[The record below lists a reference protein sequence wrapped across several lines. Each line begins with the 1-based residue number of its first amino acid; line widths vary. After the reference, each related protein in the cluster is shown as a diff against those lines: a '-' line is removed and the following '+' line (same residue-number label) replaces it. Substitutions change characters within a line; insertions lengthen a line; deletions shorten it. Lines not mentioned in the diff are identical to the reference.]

1 MPRSFLIKRIE
12 EKMVTGYFPW
22 QDETLMEG
30 CCLKY
35 EMEDG
40 MDRATFDG
48 KRDSHTGSDSG
59 ITSTSS
65 PFEIQILTPFCSG
78 MSPST
83 MLVSSC
89 CDKDHG
95 DIGSLSPASSCHHE
109 GSSPFFSRS
118 SSSQDGLGSISPE
131 SNHDRDLPRSF
142 LSTHSYNHMVA
153 CSLSPASSYH
163 HEDEMIPSPS
173 GPQQQKINENH
184 VELLSSTKR
193 YGSLLPPSRLSY
205 LPPWQVT
212 SSDEIKKHQC
222 EYCLKWFQ
230 RSSSLSNH
238 RLIHKNSKSYKC
250 NQCNMSF
257 LRKSDLGKHMV
268 THSGSKP
275 YQCNVCGKR
284 FSQSS
289 NMLTHQR
296 RHTGIRPYSCG
307 VCGKAFYRKVDVR
320 RHASVH
326 RGY

>member
-35 EMEDG
+35 EMEDE
-40 MDRATFDG
+40 MDRAAFDG
-48 KRDSHTGSDSG
+48 KGDSHSGSDSG
-59 ITSTSS
+59 KTSTSS
-65 PFEIQILTPFCSG
+65 PSEIQILTPFHSG
-78 MSPST
+78 MSPPT

-95 DIGSLSPASSCHHE
+95 DSGSLSPASSCHHE

-118 SSSQDGLGSISPE
+118 SSSQDGLGPMSPE
-131 SNHDRDLPRSF
+131 SNYHRNLLRST
-142 LSTHSYNHMVA
+142 LSAHNYNHMVA
-153 CSLSPASSYH
+153 GSLSPASSYH
-163 HEDEMIPSPS
+163 QEKEMIPSPS
-173 GPQQQKINENH
+173 GQHQQKSSDYH
-184 VELLSSTKR
+184 VEALSSTKR
-193 YGSLLPPSRLSY
+193 CGGILPSSGLSY
-205 LPPWQVT
+205 LPPWHVT

-250 NQCNMSF
+250 NHCNMSF

-307 VCGKAFYRKVDVR
+307 V
-320 RHASVH
+320 
-326 RGY
+326 

>member
-1 MPRSFLIKRIE
+1 MMPRSFLIKRIE
-12 EKMVTGYFPW
+12 KVQTGFFPW
-22 QDETLMEG
+22 QDEMLVQS
-30 CCLKY
+30 CCLEYRMGSEDLDCDEQKDKDI
-35 EMEDG
+35 EVVSEDG
-40 MDRATFDG
+40 IEESSSE
-48 KRDSHTGSDSG
+48 KDSIRSQ
-59 ITSTSS
+59 S
-65 PFEIQILTPFCSG
+65 PTEIKILTPYHNTPPPPLIIYSNKATNSCQESSEDTG
-78 MSPST
+78 SHTSEDT
-83 MLVSSC
+83 DSLV
-89 CDKDHG
+89 
-95 DIGSLSPASSCHHE
+95 
-109 GSSPFFSRS
+109 
-118 SSSQDGLGSISPE
+118 
-131 SNHDRDLPRSF
+131 
-142 LSTHSYNHMVA
+142 
-153 CSLSPASSYH
+153 
-163 HEDEMIPSPS
+163 PSPL
-173 GPQQQKINENH
+173 GCNDPTFINYHQQQLKSPTEPSAFKPYPHYYPSMVQSLANRCITPWPNH
-184 VELLSSTKR
+184 HHHH
-193 YGSLLPPSRLSY
+193 PSY
-205 LPPWQVT
+205 
-212 SSDEIKKHQC
+212 EEAKKHQC

-326 RGY
+326 RNY